1 MISSMKRF
9 LYYRFPMI
17 NNTTNQKLNH
27 QIALQKREYND
38 GYNEYDVRY
47 DRNAWLGAI

>member
-1 MISSMKRF
+1 MIFVLQISYDKQHAE
-9 LYYRFPMI
+9 
-17 NNTTNQKLNH
+17 NDTTNQKLNH

-47 DRNAWLGAI
+47 DRNA